1 VRVVILDNPQQVS
14 LFAADRVDRL
24 VRERLLVRQ
33 PLVLGL
39 ATGGTPLGLYKLLA
53 ERHRNDGLSFR
64 GVETFNL
71 DEYVGLPPDHEQS
84 YHFYMHDAL
93 FRHVDFDTGAN
104 HLPRTWQCDLSE
116 SAKAYERDIEQRGG
130 IDLQILGIG
139 TDGHIGFNEV
149 GSSLGSRTRLKTL
162 TRRTRQDNARYFAS
176 IDEVP
181 TMALTMG
188 IATILES
195 QSIVLM
201 ATGAGKARAVAG
213 CVEGPISAG
222 MPASALQLH
231 PDVTVIVDTDA
242 ASELLH
248 VEYYS
253 DSERVRASLI
263 R

>member
-1 VRVVILDNPQQVS
+1 
-14 LFAADRVDRL
+14 
-24 VRERLLVRQ
+24 
-33 PLVLGL
+33 
-39 ATGGTPLGLYKLLA
+39 LYNLLA
-53 ERHRNDGLSFR
+53 ERHLNDGLSFR

-93 FRHVDFDTGAN
+93 FRHVDFDPGST
-104 HLPRTWQCDLSE
+104 HLPRTWQCDLNE

-195 QSIVLM
+195 QSILLM

-231 PDVTVIVDTDA
+231 PDATIVVDTDA
-242 ASELLH
+242 ASELVH
-248 VEYYS
+248 AEYYS
-253 DSERVRASLI
+253 DSERVRASII